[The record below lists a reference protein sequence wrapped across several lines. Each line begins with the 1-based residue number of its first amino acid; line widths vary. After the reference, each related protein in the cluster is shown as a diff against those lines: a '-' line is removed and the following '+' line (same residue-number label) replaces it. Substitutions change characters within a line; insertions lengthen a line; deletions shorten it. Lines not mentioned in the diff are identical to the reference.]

1 MLTGLQPP
9 EATTYC
15 IGGLVYNTTC
25 ITTTHRVL
33 CYVFRMLGLCV
44 ECVWVADTSSC
55 IVVWNHFSVYYCC
68 VITFQYDPRMNQH
81 TTIYYAWSASQA
93 ALLFLLVSLS
103 SPFTLPNASASVVA
117 DCVASI
123 DLYLS
128 PLLCC
133 FLWDIFPLPC
143 QLSLVP
149 LSFYCTMMQPMI
161 HSLRLGHSMSTASNS
176 LRLGHPTLST
186 VVKIRCTTC
195 CMGLAQ
201 ACPKLFTGVHQF
213 GDTD

>member
-1 MLTGLQPP
+1 MGVPSFCFEQESCLILTPSCLSSLMIRHAARGSPTGQRDYLPF
-9 EATTYC
+9 
-15 IGGLVYNTTC
+15 
-25 ITTTHRVL
+25 L
-33 CYVFRMLGLCV
+33 C
-44 ECVWVADTSSC
+44 
-55 IVVWNHFSVYYCC
+55 
-68 VITFQYDPRMNQH
+68 
-81 TTIYYAWSASQA
+81 
-93 ALLFLLVSLS
+93 LVSLS
-103 SPFTLPNASASVVA
+103 GCSAVSFGQPLISLHLA
-117 DCVASI
+117 KRLCLLLRCFHRSI
-123 DLYLS
+123 FVSFALLFSLGYLS
-128 PLLCC
+128 
-133 FLWDIFPLPC
+133 FAC